1 MMQQQLPIFV
11 EDWFAWTPGLE
22 TRAAWR
28 AWAGLPGDGQAR
40 DTDGLGTLPMMLRR
54 RIDSFG
60 QKVIGAALACD
71 DIRTT
76 RYIFASRHGEFAR
89 TLRILGD
96 LAERQPPS
104 PADFSLS
111 IHHALAGLLSIHT
124 GNKAGHTTISA
135 GHDTFSFA
143 LLEAVANLAANPDE
157 AVLLVCY
164 DEPLSGDYRHFEE
177 GPATA
182 APLIVALKLSR
193 RLGDAQAGDAQIGD
207 ARPLHISAVTSEAA
221 PDTDVARN
229 NAIEDFLKFLL
240 SGRDA
245 GSSAGERM
253 TWRWQR
259 AA

>member
-1 MMQQQLPIFV
+1 MMQQEFPIFV

-28 AWAGLPGDGQAR
+28 AWAGVPSDGEAR

-54 RIDSFG
+54 RIDRFG
-60 QKVIGAALACD
+60 QKVISAALACD

-96 LAERQPPS
+96 LADGQSPS

-124 GNKAGHTTISA
+124 GNKAGHTTVSA
-135 GHDTFSFA
+135 GRDTFGFA
-143 LLEAVANLAANPDE
+143 MLEAVASLATNPDE

-164 DEPLSGDYRHFEE
+164 DEPLSGDYQHFQERPE
-177 GPATA
+177 TA
-182 APLIVALKLSR
+182 APLIIVLKLGGR
-193 RLGDAQAGDAQIGD
+193 QIGD
-207 ARPLHISAVTSEAA
+207 AQTGDIRPLCISAAALEAA
-221 PDTDVARN
+221 ASDTDAIAN
-229 NAIEDFLKFLL
+229 NAIEDFLKFFL
-240 SGRDA
+240 SGRDT

>member
-1 MMQQQLPIFV
+1 MMQQEFPIFV
-11 EDWFAWTPGLE
+11 EDWFAWAPGLE

-40 DTDGLGTLPMMLRR
+40 DADGLGGLPMMLRR

-71 DIRTT
+71 EIRTT
-76 RYIFASRHGEFAR
+76 RYIFASRHGEFSR

-124 GNKAGHTTISA
+124 GNKAGHTTVSA
-135 GHDTFSFA
+135 GRDTFGFA

-177 GPATA
+177 GPET

-193 RLGDAQAGDAQIGD
+193 RLGDVQAGDA
-207 ARPLHISAVTSEAA
+207 RLLHISAVASEAA
-221 PDTDVARN
+221 PDADASGN

>member
-1 MMQQQLPIFV
+1 MMQQEFPIFV

-40 DTDGLGTLPMMLRR
+40 EADGLGTLPMMLRR
-54 RIDSFG
+54 RIDPFG

-71 DIRTT
+71 DIPTT

-135 GHDTFSFA
+135 GRDTFGFA
-143 LLEAVANLAANPDE
+143 LIEAVASLAANPDE

-177 GPATA
+177 RPETA

-193 RLGDAQAGDAQIGD
+193 LRHDMQAGDARAGV
-207 ARPLHISAVTSEAA
+207 ARPLHISAVAAEAV
-221 PDTDVARN
+221 PDSAETES

-245 GSSAGERM
+245 GSSPGDRM

>member
-1 MMQQQLPIFV
+1 MQQEFPIFV
-11 EDWFAWTPGLE
+11 ADWFAWTPGLE

-28 AWAGLPGDGQAR
+28 AWAGLPSDGQAR
-40 DTDGLGTLPMMLRR
+40 DADGLGTLPMMLRR
-54 RIDSFG
+54 RIDHFG

-96 LAERQPPS
+96 LAEKQSPS

-135 GHDTFSFA
+135 GRDTFGFA
-143 LLEAVANLAANPDE
+143 MLEAVASLAANPDE

-177 GPATA
+177 RPETA
-182 APLIVALKLSR
+182 APLIVVLKLSR
-193 RLGDAQAGDAQIGD
+193 QIDDMRTGGAQIGD
-207 ARPLHISAVTSEAA
+207 ARPLHISAVASEAA
-221 PDTDVARN
+221 SNA
-229 NAIEDFLKFLL
+229 NAIETNAVEDFLKFLL
-240 SGRDA
+240 SGRDT
-245 GSSAGERM
+245 GGSAGDRM